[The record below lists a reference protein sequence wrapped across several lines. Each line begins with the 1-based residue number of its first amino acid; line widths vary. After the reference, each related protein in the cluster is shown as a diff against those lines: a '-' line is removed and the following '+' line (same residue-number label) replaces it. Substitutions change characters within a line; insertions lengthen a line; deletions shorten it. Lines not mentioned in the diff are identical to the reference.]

1 MKQKQIP
8 CYVPDGGVHNVVN
21 VPMGIFTR
29 AELRKLIRELLA
41 NWRKFETMVVAPAT
55 PRTLKLLQG
64 LDNFLQHDLKLKSSR
79 KVASALLSA
88 NEKNLKPRQREQGTD
103 FRQDML
109 ILSLQCGLVVILFLL
124 AAHLEYLEHL
134 Q

>member
-1 MKQKQIP
+1 MKHRQIP

-21 VPMGIFTR
+21 IPMGIFTR
-29 AELRKLIRELLA
+29 AELRRLIRELLA

-64 LDNFLQHDLKLKSSR
+64 LDNFLQHDLKLKR
-79 KVASALLSA
+79 NREDALTLLAA
-88 NEKNLKPRQREQGTD
+88 NEKNLKPRKRELGED

-109 ILSLQCGLVVILFLL
+109 LLSLQCGLVVILFLL